1 MNPSALLEVRNL
13 SVSLFAKGGGIPIL
27 HGISFSL
34 DPGKCLSIVGESGCG
49 KTITALSVLG
59 LLPPPGGRIDSGEIL
74 FRGQDLAKADEKTLR
89 GVRGRRIAMIFQDAP
104 SALNPY
110 LRVSEQLIEAL
121 MLHKGVS
128 EREAL
133 GRAVSLLEEMGIA
146 DARARIHDYPHKFS
160 GGMLQRIMIASALM
174 TSPDLIIADEPTS
187 ALDVTVQAQTLKL
200 LDVLC
205 ETMKAAVIL
214 ITHDLGVVA
223 GRSDTT
229 AVMYAGRIVEYGPTA
244 RVVQAPGHPYM
255 SALLRSSP
263 ALDSSREVPL
273 EEIPGQPPRP
283 GTMPAGCPFA
293 PRCGHALERCGREI
307 PPLLPLEE
315 EHSAA
320 CWLRG

>member
-1 MNPSALLEVRNL
+1 MNPAALLDVRNL
-13 SVSLFAKGGGIPIL
+13 SVSLFAKGGRIPIL

-49 KTITALSVLG
+49 KTITALSILG
-59 LLPPPGGRIDSGEIL
+59 LLPPGGRIDSGEIR
-74 FRGQDLAKADEKTLR
+74 FRGQDLAKADEQVLR

-128 EREAL
+128 GREAL
-133 GRAVSLLEEMGIA
+133 ERAVSLLEEVGIA
-146 DARARIHDYPHKFS
+146 DARTRIHDHPHKFS

-200 LDVLC
+200 LDALC
-205 ETMKAAVIL
+205 ETVKAAVIL

-223 GRSDTT
+223 DRSDTT

-244 RVVQAPGHPYM
+244 RVIRAPGHPYM
-255 SALLRSSP
+255 AALLRSSP
-263 ALDSSREVPL
+263 ALEGSRKIPL
-273 EEIPGQPPRP
+273 KEIPGQPPRP
-283 GTMPAGCPFA
+283 GYMPGGCPFA
-293 PRCGHALERCGREI
+293 PRCENALDRCGREI
-307 PPLLPLEE
+307 PPPLPLEDG
-315 EHSAA
+315 HSAA
-320 CWLRG
+320 CWLHA